1 MTMDKYWAERFERL
15 KTLEMRKADDC
26 SALLKDVYEQ
36 ALRQCQKEVAD
47 WYARYASV
55 NGISLADARKIL
67 DAKELKAFKMDLDE
81 FKEMALRD
89 DLDPET
95 LKMLENASIRQRL
108 TRAQELWIRTGI
120 YVEKVG
126 KQFAVKTDEM
136 LKEAYEDSH
145 YRAAYL
151 TYKAQGQF
159 EPFARLPTDKVE
171 QAVKERWAADGRDF
185 SERIW
190 QNRKELAGTIK
201 RELTQS
207 MMLQE
212 GVDGMSERLAK
223 RFNVAC
229 SNARRLV
236 ETETAHVTEKA
247 ILESY
252 QRTGVDEY
260 EILATLDNRTSEICR
275 ELDGKRYNVKDAVP
289 GVTMPPFH
297 PWCRSTTVPYI
308 PEVTEVADEGGTRAA
323 RSDRKTEFVESK
335 LTYDQWA
342 EKYLGKPPKKKKP
355 KEEPPLPKD
364 PKERIKAI
372 AISIGFKGV
381 TDEVLNKLTHDIVEP
396 CLGQLK
402 WLDERFGAI
411 KAATVEIDTDRK
423 SHVIASVW
431 GYTTN
436 PIEEILNLNRGFYDK
451 TKEWFLESSK
461 KAVESFWSMPCSA
474 DNALFYNVTHEY
486 GHLLENMII
495 AEEMK
500 AQGWTTEAP
509 TTFLD
514 MKKKTAKARFRWYDN
529 ISKWTKKKI
538 VDEIVAIAK
547 KNSEE
552 FELLKNLSR
561 YGRTND
567 AEFFAEV
574 FANSQLGEPNELGK
588 AMNEW
593 LKQKGLIK
601 DGNQ

>member
-1 MTMDKYWAERFERL
+1 M
-15 KTLEMRKADDC
+15 
-26 SALLKDVYEQ
+26 
-36 ALRQCQKEVAD
+36 
-47 WYARYASV
+47 
-55 NGISLADARKIL
+55 
-67 DAKELKAFKMDLDE
+67 
-81 FKEMALRD
+81 
-89 DLDPET
+89 
-95 LKMLENASIRQRL
+95 
-108 TRAQELWIRTGI
+108 
-120 YVEKVG
+120 
-126 KQFAVKTDEM
+126 
-136 LKEAYEDSH
+136 
-145 YRAAYL
+145 
-151 TYKAQGQF
+151 
-159 EPFARLPTDKVE
+159 
-171 QAVKERWAADGRDF
+171 
-185 SERIW
+185 
-190 QNRKELAGTIK
+190 
-201 RELTQS
+201 
-207 MMLQE
+207 
-212 GVDGMSERLAK
+212 
-223 RFNVAC
+223 
-229 SNARRLV
+229 
-236 ETETAHVTEKA
+236 
-247 ILESY
+247 
-252 QRTGVDEY
+252 
-260 EILATLDNRTSEICR
+260 
-275 ELDGKRYNVKDAVP
+275 
-289 GVTMPPFH
+289 
-297 PWCRSTTVPYI
+297 
-308 PEVTEVADEGGTRAA
+308 
-323 RSDRKTEFVESK
+323 
-335 LTYDQWA
+335 
-342 EKYLGKPPKKKKP
+342 
-355 KEEPPLPKD
+355 
-364 PKERIKAI
+364 
-372 AISIGFKGV
+372 
-381 TDEVLNKLTHDIVEP
+381 LNKLTHDIVEP

-509 TTFLD
+509 TAFLD
-514 MKKKTAKARFRWYDN
+514 MKKKTAKARLRWYDN

>member
-1 MTMDKYWAERFERL
+1 MTMDNYWAERFERL
-15 KTLEMRKADDC
+15 KALEMKRADDC
-26 SALLKDVYEQ
+26 SEMLKEIYGD
-36 ALRQCQKEVAD
+36 ALRQCQKEVAG
-47 WYARYASV
+47 WYARFASV
-55 NGISLADARKIL
+55 NGISLADARRIL
-67 DAKELKAFKMDLDE
+67 DAKELKAFKMDLKTYRELALTEE
-81 FKEMALRD
+81 FDK
-89 DLDPET
+89 T
-95 LKMLENASIRQRL
+95 VIQTLENASIRQRL
-108 TRAQELWIRTGI
+108 TRAQELWIRTAF
-120 YVEKVG
+120 YAEKAG
-126 KQFAVKTDEM
+126 KQLDVKIADM
-136 LKEAYEDSH
+136 LKETYEDTHYKAAYE
-145 YRAAYL
+145 
-151 TYKAQGQF
+151 TYKAKGRF

-223 RFNVAC
+223 RFNVAY

-355 KEEPPLPKD
+355 KEEPPLLKD

-372 AISIGFKGV
+372 ALSIGFNYV
-381 TDEVLNKLTHDIVEP
+381 ADEVLTKLTHDIVEP
-396 CLGQLK
+396 CVGQLK
-402 WLDERFGAI
+402 RLDAKFGAI
-411 KAATVEIDTDRK
+411 KAASNMELDTERQK
-423 SHVIASVW
+423 NVIASVRM
-431 GYTTN
+431 YIVN
-436 PIEEILNLNRGFYDK
+436 PLDQALNLNRGYYDK
-451 TKEWFLESSK
+451 AKEAFVKETKE
-461 KAVESFWSMPCSA
+461 AVKSFWSMPCKA
-474 DNALFYNVTHEY
+474 ENALFYNVTHEY
-486 GHLLENMII
+486 GHILENMIV

-500 AQGWTTEAP
+500 AQGWTAEAP
-509 TTFLD
+509 RAFID
-514 MKKKTAKARFRWYDN
+514 MNKKTVKARYKWYYKINDE
-529 ISKWTKKKI
+529 TKKKI
-538 VDEIVAIAK
+538 VDEIIAIAERMNK
-547 KNSEE
+547 D
-552 FELLKNLSR
+552 FDILKHLSR
-561 YGRTND
+561 YGRTNN

-593 LKQKGLIK
+593 LNQKGLIK
-601 DGNQ
+601 DGD